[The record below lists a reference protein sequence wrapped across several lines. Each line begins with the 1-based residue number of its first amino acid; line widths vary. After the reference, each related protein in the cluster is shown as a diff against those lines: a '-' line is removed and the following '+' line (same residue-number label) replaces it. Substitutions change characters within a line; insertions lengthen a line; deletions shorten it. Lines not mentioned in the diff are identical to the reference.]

1 MQKQKLPHH
10 QPIYGTG
17 HTVGDFWQWAYS
29 DILNNRNR
37 SVFAEYLIATA
48 LGVLDG
54 VREEWDGCDL
64 RYADLRIEVKSSS
77 YLQAWK
83 QKSLYKPRFDIAPKR
98 AWQAERD
105 AHTAEPVRYADLFVF
120 CLFAAQEAA
129 TANVLDVAQWEF
141 YVVPTDLLNQQ
152 YPAGKELTLANL
164 RSHAAALAYADVKPA
179 IDAAA
184 AARRI
189 VAKIPNSL

>member
-10 QPIYGTG
+10 QPIHGTG

-37 SVFAEYLIATA
+37 SVFAEYLVATA
-48 LGVLDG
+48 LDVLDG

-98 AWQAERD
+98 AWQAECD
-105 AHTAEPVRYADLFVF
+105 AHTTEPVRYADLFVF

-129 TANVLDVAQWEF
+129 SANVLDIAQWEF
-141 YVVPTDLLNQQ
+141 YVVPTDLLNQHF
-152 YPAGKELTLANL
+152 PAGKELTLAKL
-164 RSHAAALAYADVKPA
+164 RTHAAPLAYADLMSA
-179 IDAAA
+179 IDAVAA
-184 AARRI
+184 HRI
-189 VAKIPNSL
+189 AAKIPNSL